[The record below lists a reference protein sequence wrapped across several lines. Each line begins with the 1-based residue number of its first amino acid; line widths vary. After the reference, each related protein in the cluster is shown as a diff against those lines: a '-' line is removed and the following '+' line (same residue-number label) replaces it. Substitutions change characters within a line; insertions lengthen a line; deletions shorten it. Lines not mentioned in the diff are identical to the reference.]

1 MRLRLGLLQDT
12 ATIDRQIAREAQEA
26 LNRKKAAEIP
36 TVKTEAQTK
45 ADEHASEH
53 AKEKAAEAL
62 KPKPPRIKP
71 LSEAKAIDMG
81 ANFVSET
88 FIFLVG
94 IGVLVWAE
102 WLTRRSAA
110 KKRSGLEERIAELE
124 GNEKVALGGLL
135 ELEKEVLR
143 LRGKDGK
150 GRHILPPEV
159 WQSVNA
165 EKEPEEPTRMQ
176 RVGEWV
182 RNIWAFGGE
191 KEEEKDQVNKA
202 KQEVGN
208 NSSEAP
214 NTTPS
219 STAAASPL
227 NTKA

>member
-1 MRLRLGLLQDT
+1 MRLGLLQDT

-36 TVKTEAQTK
+36 TVKTEAQTI

-53 AKEKAAEAL
+53 AKEKAAEAAKL
-62 KPKPPRIKP
+62 RAPRIKP
-71 LSEAKAIDMG
+71 LSESKAIDMG

-102 WLTRRSAA
+102 WLSRRSSA

-124 GNEKVALGGLL
+124 ESERVALGGLL

-143 LRGKDGK
+143 LKGMDGK
-150 GRHILPPEV
+150 GKHILPPAI
-159 WQSVNA
+159 WQTAKV
-165 EKEPEEPTRMQ
+165 EEEPEELTRMQ
-176 RVGEWV
+176 RLGEWV
-182 RNIWAFGGE
+182 RSLGARLGKEAEEGE
-191 KEEEKDQVNKA
+191 SKVEKANEGDEK
-202 KQEVGN
+202 

-214 NTTPS
+214 NS
-219 STAAASPL
+219 SQVTAALPSL
-227 NTKA
+227 TITKA